1 MTDTRISK
9 EELDL
14 HRAFGH
20 AVTEML
26 AQQQTLFHQFEKHK
40 RELGHEFTHALSH
53 ALSEQTRTIM
63 SALDDLKKN
72 IADLIAE
79 GTADLTAVVQ
89 KLKESSQHQGGVSED
104 EIEELAQN
112 VARATETMHTTFLAA
127 TGVPVPETAPSGA
140 PSNATSDSSSAAP
153 DKPSDAPESAGT
165 TTISPES
172 FKSGA

>member
-26 AQQQTLFHQFEKHK
+26 EQQQTLFHQLRRTEH
-40 RELGHEFTHALSH
+40 ELKHALSD
-53 ALSEQTRTIM
+53 QTRTIM

-89 KLKESSQHQGGVSED
+89 KLQENSQHQGGVNED
-104 EIEELAQN
+104 EIEKLAQD
-112 VARATETMHTTFLAA
+112 VARATASMHSAFLAA
-127 TGVPVPETAPSGA
+127 TGTPVPETAPSGA
-140 PSNATSDSSSAAP
+140 PSNATSEP
-153 DKPSDAPESAGT
+153 KPSDAPEPKPESSGA

>member
-40 RELGHEFTHALSH
+40 RELGHEFTH

-153 DKPSDAPESAGT
+153 DKPSDAPENAGT